1 MRFNILIGG
10 QAGQGPNI
18 LTHTLGKALIRR
30 GFYVFYYRDYASLIR
45 GGHNF
50 NVLTFSND
58 PVRSHDSEIDILV
71 ALDENT
77 LKIHSHKL
85 KKKSAS
91 LGGKGTNM
99 FFAGKLF
106 KTLGLEFETLEK
118 ELKILEKRFDEN
130 IKESKEGYDKA
141 DQVFSLDIPVI
152 DETIE
157 GQDRF
162 FRNGSKAVS
171 EGAIKAGMDVY
182 YAYPMTPATGVMG
195 ELAEKQIENN
205 HIVIE
210 LENELAVANAGVGS
224 AITGA
229 KTMVGTSGGGFDLMT
244 ETLSLTG
251 MAGVPLVFYL
261 AQRPGPA
268 TSIATYQ
275 SQGDLCIARHAGHG
289 EFPRV
294 VLAPG
299 DIKEAEELTAQAFYF
314 SQKFQV
320 PAILLSDKHLAES
333 FYTTDWKS
341 KIVSSKKLVKFGRF
355 NSYETDL
362 EGSATEDPKLVE
374 RNTEFRNKKKVYI
387 EGAANSFATYKVF
400 GKADSENVVIGWGST
415 KGAILD
421 AIECGLDAK
430 FVQVLYL
437 EPFPK
442 ARIWKELIGK
452 NIILVENN
460 ATGQLGDLI
469 KEKTGFNI
477 PAKNKILKYNGR
489 PFLKDELQKEIERR
503 LR

>member
-10 QAGQGPNI
+10 EAGQGPNI
-18 LTHTLGKALIRR
+18 LTHTLGKALIRK

-58 PVRSHDSEIDILV
+58 PVYSHDSEIDILV

-77 LKIHSHKL
+77 LKLHKNKL
-85 KKKSAS
+85 KKKSAT
-91 LGGKGTNM
+91 LDGKGANM

-106 KTLGLEFETLEK
+106 KTLGLEFESLDK
-118 ELKILEKRFDEN
+118 ELKELKRRYDEN
-130 IKESKEGYDKA
+130 IKESKEGYEHA
-141 DQVFSLDIPVI
+141 DQVFSLDIPNV
-152 DETIE
+152 DEIIE

-162 FRNGSKAVS
+162 FRNGSKAIS
-171 EGAIKAGMDVY
+171 EGAIKAGLDVY

-229 KTMVGTSGGGFDLMT
+229 KTMVGTSGGGFDLMG
-244 ETLSLTG
+244 ETLSMAG
-251 MAGVPLVFYL
+251 MAGIPLVFYL
-261 AQRPGPA
+261 AQRPGPG
-268 TSIATYQ
+268 TNIATYQ
-275 SQGDLCIARHAGHG
+275 SQGDLDMARCSGHG
-289 EFPRV
+289 EFCRV
-294 VLAPG
+294 VFAPG

-314 SQKFQV
+314 SQRFQV
-320 PAILLSDKHLAES
+320 PAIVLSDKHLAES
-333 FYTTDWKS
+333 FYTMDWKP
-341 KIVSSKKLVKFGRF
+341 KIIASPKLTKLGRF
-355 NSYETDL
+355 NSYEKDS
-362 EGSATEDPKLVE
+362 EGSATEDPEMVK
-374 RNTEFRNKKKVYI
+374 RNVDFRNKKRILV
-387 EGAANSFATYKVF
+387 EDAAKSFKGYKTF
-400 GKADSENVVIGWGST
+400 GNEDSENVIVAWGST

-421 AIECGLDAK
+421 VIKTGIDAK
-430 FVQVLYL
+430 FVQILHI

-442 ARIWKELIGK
+442 ETIWKQLIGK

-460 ATGQLGDLI
+460 STGQLGELI
-469 KEKTGFNI
+469 KTKTGFNI
-477 PAKNKILKYNGR
+477 PDKNKILKYDGR
-489 PFLKDELQKEIERR
+489 PFLKDELEKEISRR